1 MKLWIVLHIILV
13 STLSFSEMRNDKL
26 NYLNNTFMFKPMILS
41 EASDFSVLLLNKVDS
56 SNTVFSVK
64 EQEYL
69 SSFQEQFKDYPIIL
83 YLDDIYQNFYR
94 YSSINT
100 VLFQNEDNLLSL
112 LSNYD
117 VSCSKIKLSIKY
129 NFK

>member
-1 MKLWIVLHIILV
+1 MLHIILV